1 MKRPRSF
8 RKGFDGIIPEK
19 HELETTFQK
28 ILSLRKKKTLYK
40 KF

>member
-8 RKGFDGIIPEK
+8 RKGFDGIIPKK

-28 ILSLRKKKTLYK
+28 ILSLRKKKNPL
-40 KF
+40 